1 MFAAASES
9 CVEYWNDLSHFA
21 IFPDDTQSWGT
32 AFRHTHQ
39 KYLEALKIAHARNV
53 LTLGRGAREFSRAL
67 ARHTEGSVLALG
79 VSRASTAH
87 TTTPARANVRVQRKD
102 IMKVEALRE
111 TFDAVA
117 CIDAATYLPDKQRA
131 IEKLSALM
139 TRGARLLL
147 VDCCRQAGLNRA
159 QEALVVA
166 PCMTSRHMATLETVA
181 GYAKIFRRCGLRIIE
196 ATDLNDRVKR
206 NWDFGYARGLAAIR
220 DAKTMSNLK
229 SGRASMRRLEEQLQ
243 TAIYIKVGFDIGFLR
258 YTYFVAERQ
267 A

>member
-1 MFAAASES
+1 MRGILERSVPLRDLPRRYSELGDS
-9 CVEYWNDLSHFA
+9 
-21 IFPDDTQSWGT
+21 IP
-32 AFRHTHQ
+32 THAP

-53 LTLGRGAREFSRAL
+53 LTLGRGAREFSRTL
-67 ARHTEGSVLALG
+67 ARHTEGSVLALS

-87 TTTPARANVRVQRKD
+87 NSTPARANVRVQRKD
-102 IMKVEALRE
+102 IMKVEALRA

-139 TRGARLLL
+139 TRGARFLL
-147 VDCCRQAGLNRA
+147 VDCCQQAGLNRA

-166 PCMTSRHMATLETVA
+166 PCMNSRHMATLETVA

-220 DAKTMSNLK
+220 DAKTRSNLK
-229 SGRASMRRLEEQLQ
+229 SGRASMRRLE
-243 TAIYIKVGFDIGFLR
+243 DRSRLR
-258 YTYFVAERQ
+258 YTSRLGLTSDFCATRTLSQKRE